1 MSLRVWQITL
11 SLALL
16 GLIALVFFDARENI
30 KYCKEHCQESPECRQ
45 LSLYVRNAC
54 VQLEAGRIQRLMIH
68 RD

>member
-1 MSLRVWQITL
+1 MSLRVWQIAL

-16 GLIALVFFDARENI
+16 GLIALVFFDASENI

-54 VQLEAGRIQRLMIH
+54 VQL
-68 RD
+68 